1 MKGKWNSAIY
11 EGVVRHRRL
20 RPRSHE
26 FEFPLFMM
34 YLDLAELPH
43 VLDGRLLW
51 SARRPAVARF
61 RRSDYLSPA
70 AEPLEDSVRAEV
82 EAHTGRRPR
91 GRIGLLTHLRYFGYC
106 FNPVSFYFCQGESG
120 TESIVAQITNT
131 PWKER
136 HSYVLDGRAAEVSRN
151 GVKRFRFEKT
161 FHVSPFMA
169 MEQSYDWSFTE
180 PGESLLIHM
189 NQSDGEGKLF
199 DATLT
204 MSRREISGAGL
215 ASVLLRYP
223 LMTARVIARIYF
235 EALRL
240 RLKGV
245 PVVPH
250 PGRAKRNDSEVP
262 AP

>member
-1 MKGKWNSAIY
+1 M
-11 EGVVRHRRL
+11 
-20 RPRSHE
+20 RPRRHE

-34 YLDLAELPH
+34 YLDLAELPQ

-61 RRSDYLSPA
+61 RRSDYLGNA
-70 AEPLEDSVRAEV
+70 AEPLDDAVRAEV
-82 EAHTGRRPR
+82 EARTGRRPV

-106 FNPVSFYFCQGESG
+106 FNPVSFYFCHGESR
-120 TESIVAQITNT
+120 TESIIAQITNT
-131 PWKER
+131 PGKER
-136 HSYVLDGRAAEVSRN
+136 HSYVLDGRTAEESGN
-151 GVKRFRFEKT
+151 GVQRFRFEKLL
-161 FHVSPFMA
+161 HVSPVMA
-169 MEQSYDWSFTE
+169 MEQSYDWSFSE

-199 DATLT
+199 DATMT
-204 MSRREISGAGL
+204 MKRKEISGAAL
-215 ASVLLRYP
+215 AGVLLRYP
-223 LMTARVIARIYF
+223 LMTAQVIARIYF

-250 PGRAKRNDSEVP
+250 PKPDKVKDSEVW